1 MITVECFNGLPTD
14 YESFLIQKYDS
25 YFITCRYLEVYHS
38 MCDFHSMLMY
48 DDSVLKEVIIYG
60 INGKTSTCFNSLA
73 KIDESIIDEFRIII
87 FSKHEDVQKIIIE
100 ASYKHYDINRAILSS
115 RFNDYIIT
123 LPSTLDDY
131 YKSLGRST
139 RQHVKNRKVRLL
151 NEYPNAQFIC
161 KYKTDIDKQIIEQII
176 QLNIDRM
183 LKKGKIPGRNNSDVD
198 DFFSYSQH
206 YGCVSYIEIDGKVLA
221 GCISTILDK
230 RIFSHVI
237 AHDSEFSKYSLG
249 EVCALYLIQVSIENE
264 LLALHSLWGESDM
277 KNRLLAKPSS
287 VYSYIIYK
295 NYSIGYLYTK
305 IKVFLRLSIEDFRN
319 SKYSKPIRDAI
330 KSFRMK
336 RIKMIFM
343 SLSMIINL
351 AKIGQIIGQ
360 LNFTDSLM
368 GVYNLTFL

>member
-38 MCDFHSMLMY
+38 MCDFHYMLMY
-48 DDSVLKEVIIYG
+48 DGSVLKEVIIYG

>member
-14 YESFLIQKYDS
+14 YESFLIQKYHS

-38 MCDFHSMLMY
+38 MCDFHYMLMY
-48 DDSVLKEVIIYG
+48 DGSVLKELIIYG

-73 KIDESIIDEFRIII
+73 KIDESIIDEFRKEIL
-87 FSKHEDVQKIIIE
+87 SKHTDVQKIIIE
-100 ASYKHYDINRAILSS
+100 ASYKQYDINRAILFSK
-115 RFNDYIIT
+115 FNDYIIT

-151 NEYPNAQFIC
+151 NDYPNAQFIC
-161 KYKTDIDKQIIEQII
+161 KYKKDIDKQIIEQII

-183 LKKGKIPGRNNSDVD
+183 LKKGKIPGRSNSDVD
-198 DFFSYSQH
+198 DFFRYSQY

-277 KNRLLAKPSS
+277 KNRLLAKPNS

-305 IKVFLRLSIEDFRN
+305 ITVFLCLSIADFRN
-319 SKYSKPIRDAI
+319 SRYSKPIRDAI
-330 KSFRMK
+330 KSFRKK
-336 RIKMIFM
+336 RVKMIFM
-343 SLSMIINL
+343 SFSMIINL
-351 AKIGQIIGQ
+351 AKLGQIIGL

-368 GVYNLTFL
+368 GL